1 MASGTQYG
9 SLEENQQKKGARV
22 LHQQMK
28 EPATKS
34 DDLSSIPKTHM
45 VEGKTPV

>member
-1 MASGTQYG
+1 MYNPRASEMA
-9 SLEENQQKKGARV
+9 QQVGELAD
-22 LHQQMK
+22 
-28 EPATKS
+28 KS